1 MYPNYV
7 IFLNVILMIQ
17 IQITACKFSIKRLN
31 CELKILFEAIMYS
44 NFIPVVEIRNK

>member
-7 IFLNVILMIQ
+7 IFLNLILMIQ
-17 IQITACKFSIKRLN
+17 NQITACKFS
-31 CELKILFEAIMYS
+31 ESKILFEAIMYS